1 MPLLFAVNPA
11 AKPET
16 NELTAKIT
24 RLKYSKNSSVKTLLF
39 KNKKQTNEIIKKQQV
54 IPAKMPKII
63 GFKDKPDLE
72 VLLIFPPKFIL
83 KTIYFLFYNL

>member
-24 RLKYSKNSSVKTLLF
+24 RLKYSKNSSGKLLLF
-39 KNKKQTNEIIKKQQV
+39 KNKKQTNEIIKKQQI
-54 IPAKMPKII
+54 IPAKIPKTI
-63 GFKDKPDLE
+63 GFKDRPDLQL
-72 VLLIFPPKFIL
+72 LLIFPPKFIL
-83 KTIYFLFYNL
+83 KIILLIFL